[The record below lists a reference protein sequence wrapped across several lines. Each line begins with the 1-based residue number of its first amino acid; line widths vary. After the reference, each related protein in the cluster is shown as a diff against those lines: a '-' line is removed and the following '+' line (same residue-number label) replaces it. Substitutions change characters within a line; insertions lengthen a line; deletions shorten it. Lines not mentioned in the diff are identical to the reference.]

1 MKEKAQCYKT
11 SNMITINYL
20 ISKGYKFEEEILEN
34 IYEGKITYLFSFRTN
49 QEGINDAIDFIKKR
63 RANGEKLP
71 FPEDEHT
78 DEQMTF
84 KKANKIRWKAI
95 ERCFPNLKDR

>member
-1 MKEKAQCYKT
+1 MKERVYKT

-49 QEGINDAIDFIKKR
+49 QEGINDAIDFIKKCR
-63 RANGEKLP
+63 VNGERLP
-71 FPEDEHT
+71 FPEDTHT
-78 DEQMTF
+78 DGQMTF
-84 KKANKIRWKAI
+84 KRANKVRWKAI

>member
-20 ISKGYKFEEEILEN
+20 ISKGYKFEKEVVEN
-34 IYEGKITYLFSFRTN
+34 NYQGKISYLFTFRTD

-71 FPEDEHT
+71 FPEDTHT
-78 DEQMTF
+78 DDQMTF

-95 ERCFPNLKDR
+95 ERCFPNLRDR

>member
-1 MKEKAQCYKT
+1 MKERVYKT

-34 IYEGKITYLFSFRTN
+34 DYQGKTTYLFTFRTD
-49 QEGINDAIDFIKKR
+49 QEGINNEIDFAKKCR
-63 RANGEKLP
+63 QNGERLP

-78 DEQMTF
+78 DTQLSF

-95 ERCFPNLKDR
+95 ENCFPNLRDK